1 MKIRNEKIDEKEIIL
16 YKRSFVWI
24 IIYVIKNVWWIECKF
39 MKKNVAWLKLS
50 HDCAALN
57 FAFNARHNSTNK
69 REI

>member
-1 MKIRNEKIDEKEIIL
+1 MKTRNEKIDEKDIIL
-16 YKRSFVWI
+16 YKRSFVWV

-57 FAFNARHNSTNK
+57 FAFIRAVMTSIK
-69 REI
+69 REV